1 MTSVTYCLPTNIA
14 PGLMTWQ
21 LLLSVIVVKE
31 FEEEVLAMHCM
42 SSNQKKSS
50 VHCYILGQYNHAYW
64 TVYQRAKK
72 DYHQDLC
79 FLFSSSFATTSWIVW
94 QALEYTEKI
103 SPLWRENAACCYAL
117 RCYIITTT
125 TMHDN
130 HAHSYDDTSHTSNMR
145 HPIDHRHHYW
155 GGQLSQAWILTLPA

>member
-1 MTSVTYCLPTNIA
+1 
-14 PGLMTWQ
+14 MTWQ

-79 FLFSSSFATTSWIVW
+79 FLFSSSFATASWIVW
-94 QALEYTEKI
+94 QALAEKI
-103 SPLWRENAACCYAL
+103 GLSPSDEKMTCCYITSQQHNT
-117 RCYIITTT
+117 RYIT
-125 TMHDN
+125 H
-130 HAHSYDDTSHTSNMR
+130 HTHVIR
-145 HPIDHRHHYW
+145 VI
-155 GGQLSQAWILTLPA
+155 